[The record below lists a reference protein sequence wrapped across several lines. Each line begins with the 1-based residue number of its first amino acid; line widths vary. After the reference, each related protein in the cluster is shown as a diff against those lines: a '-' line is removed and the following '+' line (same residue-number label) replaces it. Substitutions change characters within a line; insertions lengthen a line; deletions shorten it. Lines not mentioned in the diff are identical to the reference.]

1 MDIVKLTAF
10 DMKKK
15 LHEKEISSRELVEA
29 HFNNIDENIN
39 AFITLN
45 KEEAL
50 KAADEVDKKIKNK
63 ERLGLLAGI
72 PIGIKD
78 NIMTKGLRTTCGS
91 KALENFIPPYDAQ
104 IVTRIQEAD
113 GIIMGKTNMDEFAMG
128 SSTETSHFGL
138 TKNPI
143 DLERVP
149 GGSSGGSAAAVKANE
164 VALGIGT
171 DTGGS
176 VRQPAA
182 FTDLVGITA
191 SYGIVSRYGIVSMAD
206 TLDQVG
212 VFGKDVADAVLM
224 LSSITG
230 YDKKDSTSFNNPEGT
245 IIFQS
250 FSKNID
256 YKDYL
261 KGMKVGLP
269 KEFFQYDFDEDIK
282 DQIMKGVKI
291 FTLLGAEVEE
301 ISLPNLKYSMAAYNI
316 LSSAEI
322 SSNMARYDGII
333 YGHRAEK
340 YETLD
345 ELYINTRSESFGEE
359 VKKRISLGTYYLSND
374 KREEYYLKAL
384 KVRRLIKQDFDN
396 AFKKYDIILSPTSP
410 ILPFKFGERSDDS
423 VNTQDVFTAPVNL
436 AGLCAMNI
444 PCGYVDGLPVGL
456 QIIGDRFKEANIVK
470 AGIGFEGGIKNGL

>member
-1 MDIVKLTAF
+1 MDILKLTAF

-39 AFITLN
+39 AFISLN

-50 KAADEVDKKIKNK
+50 KSADKVDEKIRNK
-63 ERLGLLAGI
+63 EKLGLLAGI

-78 NIMTKGLRTTCGS
+78 NIMTKGIRTTCGS
-91 KALENFIPPYDAQ
+91 KTLEKFIPPYDAEV
-104 IVTRIQEAD
+104 VTRIKGAD
-113 GIIMGKTNMDEFAMG
+113 GIIMGKNNMDEFAMG
-128 SSTETSHFGL
+128 SSTETSYFGP
-138 TKNPI
+138 TKNPL

-149 GGSSGGSAAAVKANE
+149 GGSSGGTAAAVKVNE
-164 VALGIGT
+164 VALGLGT

-176 VRQPAA
+176 VRQPAS

-212 VFGKDVADAVLM
+212 VFGRDVADAVLM

-261 KGMKVGLP
+261 KGMKIGLP
-269 KEFFQYDFDEDIK
+269 REFFEYDFDEEIK
-282 DQIMKGVKI
+282 NHIIKSIKI
-291 FTLLGAEVEE
+291 FELLGGEVEE
-301 ISLPNLKYSMAAYNI
+301 ISLPSLKYSLATYNI

-322 SSNMARYDGII
+322 SSNMARYDGVI
-333 YGHRAEK
+333 YGHRAEN

-345 ELYINTRSESFGEE
+345 ELYINSRSEAFGEE
-359 VKKRISLGTYYLSND
+359 VKKRITLGTYYLTND

-384 KVRRLIKQDFDN
+384 KVRRLIKEDFEK
-396 AFKKYDIILSPTSP
+396 AFSKYDIILSPTSP
-410 ILPFKFGERSDDS
+410 VLPFKIGEKSDNPI
-423 VNTQDVFTAPVNL
+423 NTLDVFTVPVNL
-436 AGLCAMNI
+436 AGLCAMSI
-444 PCGYVDGLPVGL
+444 PCGQVRGLPVGL
-456 QIIGDRFKEANIVK
+456 QIIGNRFKEANIIK
-470 AGIGFEGGIKNGL
+470 AGIGFEGGMKNGL